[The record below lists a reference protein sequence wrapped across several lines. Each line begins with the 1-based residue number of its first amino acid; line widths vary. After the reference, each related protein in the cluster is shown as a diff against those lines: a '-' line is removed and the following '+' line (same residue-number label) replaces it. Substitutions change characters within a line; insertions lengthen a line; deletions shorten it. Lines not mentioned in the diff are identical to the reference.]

1 MYHIAYRD
9 KHCSHRKETFCS
21 IKKDLL
27 RSFKMCNPF
36 LTFLMN
42 TWIVVS
48 HYIKLAQSWSN
59 FCSNHPWH
67 KYQKNINVFSVSDKS
82 VDFVEKW
89 WAFVFFSHCCW
100 IFITCVSP
108 KWKCSREVFS
118 KKCFHSISI
127 LTNNQFWFT
136 TIKLT
141 RVIIDI
147 QSLLKCK
154 KRHL

>member
-42 TWIVVS
+42 TCMVVS

-118 KKCFHSISI
+118 KKYFHSISI

-136 TIKLT
+136 TIKLDPNYFC
-141 RVIIDI
+141 VFD
-147 QSLLKCK
+147 QFEVDVS
-154 KRHL
+154 

>member
-48 HYIKLAQSWSN
+48 HYIKLAQS
-59 FCSNHPWH
+59 
-67 KYQKNINVFSVSDKS
+67 
-82 VDFVEKW
+82 
-89 WAFVFFSHCCW
+89 
-100 IFITCVSP
+100 
-108 KWKCSREVFS
+108 
-118 KKCFHSISI
+118 
-127 LTNNQFWFT
+127 
-136 TIKLT
+136 
-141 RVIIDI
+141 
-147 QSLLKCK
+147 
-154 KRHL
+154 